1 MSFKPFIKRRP
12 DGGVPTDSFSDIAFL
27 LIIFFIVTTS
37 LKNIVGF
44 TTELPSSQEQEK
56 KAETETPT
64 VTLKVN
70 QISFMKSEMSIE
82 DFKAKL
88 ASMKLADRK
97 PSEKVILMDAAMET
111 DYQNYYEVMA
121 AISAAGGVVGIMTE
135 TK

>member
-1 MSFKPFIKRRP
+1 MPFKPFRKKRP

-37 LKNIVGF
+37 LKRIVGF
-44 TTELPSSQEQEK
+44 ETELPASQEQEK
-56 KAETETPT
+56 KPDTETPT

-70 QISFMKSEMSIE
+70 QLTFMKAEMSIE

-97 PSEKVILMDAAMET
+97 PSEKVVLLDATMET

>member
-1 MSFKPFIKRRP
+1 MAFKPFIKRRP

-27 LIIFFIVTTS
+27 LIIFFIITTT

-44 TTELPSSQEQEK
+44 TTELPASQEQEK
-56 KAETETPT
+56 KPDTETPT

-70 QISFMKSEMSIE
+70 QLTFMKAEMSIE

-97 PSEKVILMDAAMET
+97 PSEKVVLLDATMET

-121 AISAAGGVVGIMTE
+121 AISTAGGVVGIMTE

>member
-27 LIIFFIVTTS
+27 LIIFFIITTS

-44 TTELPSSQEQEK
+44 ETELPASKEEEK
-56 KAETETPT
+56 KTEEKTPT

-70 QISFMKSEMSIE
+70 QITFMEAEVSMEA
-82 DFKAKL
+82 FKAKL
-88 ASMKLADRK
+88 AAMKLADRK
-97 PSEKVILMDAAMET
+97 DEGKVILMDATMET